1 MDKTEQSMEEALKD
15 PKTKESVE
23 KLEEAKQEIIDS
35 FPECDKIKKSDI
47 KNLVGELFVFAESYR
62 EIFDKV
68 QDYCKKL
75 WPKPKPLTRNNT
87 RNIEYTKWFNYLY
100 DTDDE
105 YPFLYD
111 WLKSFER
118 KFVEIRGQKR
128 TFEEACGI
136 AADWWKIMIF
146 EEINQDNGNNSVGG
160 LFLKGHADTCK
171 RRALA
176 NIDITPISL
185 KFRDIMKNYYL
196 GKCQYKYSD
205 SYTGEMIP
213 DVDYSPNSCL
223 VNALMDAGVPKSEVG
238 KICPWK
244 TSIKVDEIDNSVMI
258 RKYQQYEIL

>member
-160 LFLKGHADTCK
+160 LFLKRHADTCK

>member
-23 KLEEAKQEIIDS
+23 KLEKAKHEIIDS

-47 KNLVGELFVFAESYR
+47 KNLVTELFVFAESYR

-68 QDYCKKL
+68 QEYCKKL
-75 WPKPKPLTRNNT
+75 WPRPERFVKNNIE
-87 RNIEYTKWFNYLY
+87 NIEYKKWFNYLY

-118 KFVEIRGQKR
+118 KFIEIWGQKR

-146 EEINQDNGNNSVGG
+146 EEINQDNGNNSVAG
-160 LFLKGHADTCK
+160 LFAKGLADTSK

-176 NIDITPISL
+176 NIDITSTSL
-185 KFRDIMKNYYL
+185 KFRDIMKDYYL
-196 GKCQYKYSD
+196 NKCQYRYSG
-205 SYTGEMIP
+205 SYIGEMIP
-213 DVDYSPNSCL
+213 DVDYAPNICL
-223 VNALMDAGVPKSEVG
+223 VNALVDAGVPESEVG

-244 TSIKVDEIDNSVMI
+244 TFIKVDEMDNSVII
-258 RKYQQYEIL
+258 RKYQKEEIL